1 MNPISLLK
9 WMMLSTV
16 LLSVWWLCY
25 HLALRRERSFG
36 YNRTFLVLG
45 PLLAASLPLLPL
57 GWPSSWAAG
66 PTVLVPGIATVLLPT
81 AQVGASS
88 SQVGLHWSQWVMVGY
103 IIGVLATLARLCF
116 GLARLWLTTRHRP
129 CEKQAGYT
137 LVRTGGQLP
146 SSSFGRVVFW
156 DESLP
161 LSDAEAHQV
170 LQHEL
175 AHVQQGHTYDRLLL
189 EVLSAVLW
197 FNPFVHLCARALTL
211 THEYLADAAALSADT
226 TITSP
231 SHSYTHLLARQ
242 VATRL
247 GFSLPLAHSFSHS
260 QTLRRIAMIHQTSPI
275 RRWKQWLAL
284 PLVALLAFTVAC
296 ERHTEPVAPS
306 KRASSQNAEMSP
318 PPPPPPP
325 APDAEP
331 APPPPPPPTANS
343 VYNSV
348 EEMPLFRTGNNN
360 DIVAFIQSKLKYPAE
375 AVRSKVKGRVIIAF
389 IVDKEGNVTDAS
401 VEKGIGSGCDEAA
414 LNAVRQ
420 LPRFTP
426 GKQNGEPVAVRF
438 VVPIQFAPYSVP
450 ISNLFGGLVS
460 LPKC

>member
-1 MNPISLLK
+1 
-9 WMMLSTV
+9 MLSAV
-16 LLSVWWLCY
+16 LLGAWWLCY
-25 HLALRRERSFG
+25 HIALRRERSFG
-36 YNRTFLVLG
+36 YNRAFLVLG

-57 GWPSSWAAG
+57 EWPGSWGTG
-66 PTVLVPGIATVLLPT
+66 PTTLVPGIATVLLPT

-88 SQVGLHWSQWVMVGY
+88 SQAAPDWLQWVLMGYVVGGL
-103 IIGVLATLARLCF
+103 IVLARLVS
-116 GLARLWLTTRHRP
+116 GLAKLWLTTRHLPR
-129 CEKQAGYT
+129 EKQAGYT
-137 LVRTGGQLP
+137 LVRTGGRLP
-146 SSSFGRVVFW
+146 TSSFGRVVFW

-161 LSDAEAHQV
+161 LSDAEAQQV

-189 EVLSAVLW
+189 EALRAVLW

-211 THEYLADAAALSADT
+211 THEYLADKAALSPAT
-226 TITSP
+226 VASLVTASP
-231 SHSYTHLLARQ
+231 AHSYTHLLARQ

-247 GFSLPLAHSFSHS
+247 GFSIPLAHSFSHS
-260 QTLRRIAMIHQTSPI
+260 QTLRRIAMIHRTSPI

-306 KRASSQNAEMSP
+306 KRASSQNAEMPP

-331 APPPPPPPTANS
+331 APPPPPPPTANR
-343 VYNSV
+343 VYTSV

-360 DIVAFIQSKLKYPAE
+360 DIVAFIQSKLEYPAE
-375 AVRSKVKGRVIIAF
+375 AVRNKVEGRVIIAF
-389 IVDKEGNVTDAS
+389 VIDKEGNVTDAS
-401 VEKGIGSGCDEAA
+401 VYKGIGSGCDEAA

-420 LPRFTP
+420 LPRFKA
-426 GKQNGEPVAVRF
+426 GKQDGKPVMVRF
-438 VVPIQFAPYSVP
+438 MVPIQFEPYSAP
-450 ISNLFGGLVS
+450 ISNLFGSLVGS
-460 LPKC
+460 PKC